1 MSKTAAFR
9 ILIAASLWLSA
20 CAAALAQTAPV
31 PDITLHVTPAELKII
46 AVAMAAQ
53 PTPQTGPLVVKL
65 QGQIEKQFPPGPLAT
80 ELPLP
85 AIAGRDQ

>member
-9 ILIAASLWLSA
+9 ILIAASLWLSTWA
-20 CAAALAQTAPV
+20 GAFAQT

-53 PTPQTGPLVVKL
+53 PTPQTTPLVVKL
-65 QGQIEKQFPPGPLAT
+65 QAQIEKQFPPGPLAT